1 MMEPKKPSRNKGEK
15 PPRNEADWTNH
26 ENDDGAGRQDE
37 PGDSFDNPQD
47 WPQEGAGDDQGGGA
61 W

>member
-1 MMEPKKPSRNKGEK
+1 MEPKKPSRNKGEK

-37 PGDSFDNPQD
+37 AGDSFGNPPDQL
-47 WPQEGAGDDQGGGA
+47 QEDAGDV